1 MHKAG
6 FVNILGKP
14 NAGKSTLMNALTGER
29 LSIITPK
36 AQTTRHRIL
45 GIVNTEEYQAVFSD
59 TPGIVVD
66 PNYKLHSSMMK
77 FVTSALKDADVF
89 LYVADI
95 KEPIELNEIL
105 DKAIKSGHPLII
117 ALNKV
122 DTVEQG
128 TVMERIKAWEDLAPS
143 GEIILLSAL
152 EKLGVDGLM
161 KAIVAHLPEGEPY
174 YDKDVLTDKPEKFF
188 VAEIVREKIFTH
200 YQQEIPYSCEVEI
213 DEYKEEEHITK
224 IRANIIVARDSQKG
238 IIIGHKGV
246 MLTRIGTAA
255 RKDIEKFLDKKVFLD
270 LFVKVNPDW
279 RNNERFLKQHGYE

>member
-1 MHKAG
+1 
-6 FVNILGKP
+6 
-14 NAGKSTLMNALTGER
+14 
-29 LSIITPK
+29 
-36 AQTTRHRIL
+36 
-45 GIVNTEEYQAVFSD
+45 
-59 TPGIVVD
+59 
-66 PNYKLHSSMMK
+66 
-77 FVTSALKDADVF
+77 
-89 LYVADI
+89 
-95 KEPIELNEIL
+95 
-105 DKAIKSGHPLII
+105 
-117 ALNKV
+117 
-122 DTVEQG
+122 
-128 TVMERIKAWEDLAPS
+128 MERIRAWEELAPKA
-143 GEIILLSAL
+143 EIILLSAL